1 MTEET
6 PEEFHSLEL
15 SQHVLSL
22 AISPNGTFP
31 DTDELPHPKN
41 KLNELPGG
49 QWLYFTKTLLTTA
62 YPAQYGHE
70 LRKKHGANK
79 PPQLMKTL
87 IEYFTKNDALVLDP
101 FAGVGG
107 TLIGATIAKLP
118 RKAVGIEIN
127 REWIDI
133 YHQVVEKEK
142 LMSQEMLL
150 GDCIEIMKK
159 MEKQTFD
166 FIVTDPPYNIHLEQT
181 MTHTRYSDEYA
192 NRRTDY
198 NMRSEEEKDLANLPS
213 YDEYLAAMK
222 TVFKECYRLLKNDK
236 YMVFI
241 VRDAYQDGEY
251 IMTHADLTNAARECG
266 FKNKGDIIW
275 YQAGTRLRPYGY
287 PYSYVPNIVC
297 QHIVVLHKPN
307 TPNAVPFR
315 DLSQRV

>member
-1 MTEET
+1 MIDKTQ
-6 PEEFHSLEL
+6 EEFVPLEL
-15 SQHVLSL
+15 SQPVLSL

-31 DTDELPHPKN
+31 DTDELPHPRN

-79 PPQLMKTL
+79 PPQLMKML

-107 TLIGATIAKLP
+107 TLIGATIAKRP
-118 RKAVGIEIN
+118 RKAIGIEIN
-127 REWIDI
+127 SEWIDI
-133 YHQVVEKEK
+133 YHQVVAQEK
-142 LMSQEMLL
+142 LTSQEMLL
-150 GDCIEIMKK
+150 GDCINIMQN
-159 MEKQTFD
+159 MENQTFD

-181 MTHTRYSDEYA
+181 MSNDRYSEEFA

-198 NMRSEEEKDLANLPS
+198 NMRSEQEKDLANLPS

-222 TVFKECYRLLKNDK
+222 NVFKECYRLLKSDK

-251 IMTHADLTNAARECG
+251 IMTHADLTNSARECG

-275 YQAGTRLRPYGY
+275 YQAGARLRPYGY

-297 QHIVVLHKPN
+297 QHIVVLHKPK
-307 TPNAVPFR
+307 TTLA
-315 DLSQRV
+315 